1 MCVSSKS
8 MDGGETMALETIL
21 MENSKHSYD
30 VEVSVF
36 KDGKYHT
43 CDTVEVEANN
53 RAQARSIVE
62 KAGYEVR
69 SVNMTG

>member
-1 MCVSSKS
+1 
-8 MDGGETMALETIL
+8 MALETIL

-30 VEVSVF
+30 VEVSVY
-36 KDGKYHT
+36 KEGKYFT

-53 RAQARSIVE
+53 RSQARSIVQ

-69 SVNMTG
+69 SVNITG